1 MLEVVLGRGIIGEM
15 TEPIALVT
23 SPMALVSP
31 PMIPPAPVSGVELV
45 VAAAVA
51 VDVPVAAVAVVLSLH
66 AK

>member
-31 PMIPPAPVSGVELV
+31 PMIPPAPGSGVVLV
-45 VAAAVA
+45 VAAEV